1 MFGHRVICYKYIKN
15 ATRKCL
21 KSHRRV
27 ILERLQICEIS
38 SEASHN
44 EKQKVIWDKI
54 SQKYPL
60 VYNSSE
66 VEKGWYEW
74 WQQSGYFQSQAS
86 TNNKVFS
93 MILPPPNITGTL
105 HLGHALTVAIQDV
118 LVRWYRM
125 RGKYSLKQNIDSH
138 ESRAFFKS

>member
-1 MFGHRVICYKYIKN
+1 MFGHRVICYRYITS

-27 ILERLQICEIS
+27 ILERAQIREAS
-38 SEASHN
+38 SETSHN
-44 EKQKVIWDKI
+44 VKQKVIWDKI

-60 VYNSSE
+60 LYNSSE
-66 VEKGWYEW
+66 VEKGWYDW
-74 WQQSGYFQSQAS
+74 WQQSGYFQSQVS
-86 TNNKVFS
+86 TNHKVFS

-125 RGKYSLKQNIDSH
+125 KGKYRLSQNINSNA
-138 ESRAFFKS
+138 EYNPQ